1 MATLRLARP
10 PTRTRTVL
18 TDDARRVREAVKLGY
33 DLRAP
38 EFGKSSTR
46 RHRAHRM
53 AAPDIPD
60 GAHVL
65 DVGAG
70 TGSSTAPLIEQNAA
84 AVVIGLDLS
93 AAMLRRALDS
103 SRGRAGVGWVQGDA
117 ERLPLADRS
126 FDLVV
131 SRRTLSHLPDPCDA
145 FEEIARVLKPGGAV
159 DVTLFGDRALGRPV
173 ERFLRTALRKTLDD
187 RADELIGLFRPP
199 AIATVDAAAH
209 AAGLASVDLTAT
221 TTYGWGDPDDLVDG
235 LLVATM
241 YLRSGLTADEVER
254 VGDRLRDL
262 ARVAAADRGLE
273 DWSYEISYRGT
284 KPAA

>member
-1 MATLRLARP
+1 M
-10 PTRTRTVL
+10 L
-18 TDDARRVREAVKLGY
+18 TDDARRVRQAVKLGY

-38 EFGKSSTR
+38 EFGRSPTR

-53 AAPDIPD
+53 VAPDIPD
-60 GAHVL
+60 GARVL

-70 TGSSTAPLIEQNAA
+70 TGRSTAPLIEQNAA

-103 SRGRAGVGWVQGDA
+103 VRGRFGVGWVQGDA

-131 SRRTLSHLPDPCDA
+131 SRRALSHLPDPCDA
-145 FEEIARVLKPGGAV
+145 FKEIARVLRPGGAV

-173 ERFLRTALRKTLDD
+173 ERFLRAALRETLSD

-199 AIATVDAAAH
+199 TIATVDAAAN
-209 AAGLASVDLTAT
+209 AAALISDDLTAT
-221 TTYGWGDPDDLVDG
+221 TTYGWGSPDDLVDG

-241 YLRSGLTADEVER
+241 YLRSGLTADEAER
-254 VGDRLRDL
+254 VGGRLRSL
-262 ARVAAADRGLE
+262 ARAAAADRGLE